1 MNKIRHLRY
10 DQATTICLCTWEC
23 IHIERIEEQINKLI
37 YEENNLGNYI
47 HSFIPRNNEISWR
60 LEEKLNND
68 ANLLFKKLALK
79 KILKKR
85 NKNLKFV

>member
-10 DQATTICLCTWEC
+10 DQATTICLCSWEC
-23 IHIERIEEQINKLI
+23 IHIERIEEEINKII
-37 YEENNLGNYI
+37 YDTKTLGNYI
-47 HSFIPRNNEISWR
+47 HSFVPRNDELTWS

-68 ANLLFKKLALK
+68 ANLLFKKLAIK

-85 NKNLKFV
+85 NKNPKFV